1 MSRENM
7 TTVPCFAVRYW
18 TRSINIFTG
27 DDLYFIVV
35 GDNFQIP
42 LFLRERGREGIVMEI
57 DKGTKDAAP
66 FSNFFNLYLDMIR
79 TD

>member
-1 MSRENM
+1 M
-7 TTVPCFAVRYW
+7 
-18 TRSINIFTG
+18 NIFTG

-79 TD
+79 TDWIRKIKYIYSCIIFTSSKM